1 MKCDDCQKSY
11 ENFTLSKKILDSKY
25 PVCYNSIIKKGQAKV
40 KRRKEMGFAMVVVL
54 IAVQLALILRIEKD
68 VKGKRANV

>member
-1 MKCDDCQKSY
+1 
-11 ENFTLSKKILDSKY
+11 
-25 PVCYNSIIKKGQAKV
+25 
-40 KRRKEMGFAMVVVL
+40 MGFAMVVVL